1 MMLCDVK
8 VQKAS
13 RSCFLQPLCS
23 CASDLNNSRS
33 SFEDGLRGLE
43 GRKHLSEALRFRT
56 AFEDAVR
63 GLDFYS
69 FEPHLTLTIRF
80 SLSHKNA
87 PQVTH

>member
-1 MMLCDVK
+1 MMLCGVK

-13 RSCFLQPLCS
+13 RSLFLQPLCS
-23 CASDLNNSRS
+23 CASDLNSRS

-69 FEPHLTLTIRF
+69 FEPHLTLTLRF